1 MLRRLALCLATALT
15 FAAGAAPVRAD
26 CVVLLH
32 GLART
37 ETSFALMQSVLE
49 AKGYTVHAPGYSS
62 TTARIQTLVEE
73 TLPSAVA
80 ACGEDRVHFVTHSM
94 GGILLRFWLKD
105 QRPPH
110 LGRVVMLAPPNQGS
124 ELVDELGGLEF
135 FEWLNG
141 PAGLQLGTAPGDLPK
156 SLPPVT
162 FELGVIAGKRS
173 LNPFFSSLIPGD
185 DDGKVSVEST
195 RVAGMKAH
203 LTMPV
208 THTFIMQAPSVI
220 AQVDLFLRSGRFDPE
235 LDWTQAINSDELICI
250 FGMCPETAD
259 EP

>member
-1 MLRRLALCLATALT
+1 MFRGLALSFTTLIAVSVAVP
-15 FAAGAAPVRAD
+15 ARAD

-37 ETSFALMQSVLE
+37 ETSFVLMQSVLE
-49 AKGYTVHAPGYSS
+49 AKGYAVMAPGYPS
-62 TTARIQTLVEE
+62 TSARIQTLVRE
-73 TLPSAVA
+73 TLPDAVA
-80 ACGEDRVHFVTHSM
+80 KCGVDRLHFVTHSM

-105 QRPPH
+105 NRPDN

-124 ELVDELGGLEF
+124 ELVDQLGGLEL

-141 PAGLQLGTAPGDLPK
+141 PAGQQLGTAPNDLPR
-156 SLPPVT
+156 SLPPVN
-162 FELGVIAGKRS
+162 FDLGVIAGTRS
-173 LNPFFSSLIPGD
+173 LNPFFSNLIPGE

-195 RVAGMKAH
+195 KVDGMNAH

-220 AQVDLFLRSGRFDPE
+220 AQVDLFLRTGRFDPE
-235 LDWTQAINSDELICI
+235 LDWTQSINTEELVCI
-250 FGMCPETAD
+250 FGICPETVD

>member
-1 MLRRLALCLATALT
+1 MFRRLALSVATLITLSVAQP
-15 FAAGAAPVRAD
+15 ARAD

-49 AKGYTVHAPGYSS
+49 AKGYTVKAPGYPS
-62 TTARIQTLVEE
+62 TTARIQTLVGE
-73 TLPSAVA
+73 TLPAAVA
-80 ACGEDRVHFVTHSM
+80 SCEKDRIHFVTHSM

-105 QRPPH
+105 NRPAN

-124 ELVDELGGLEF
+124 ELVDELGGLEL

-141 PAGLQLGTAPGDLPK
+141 PAGQQLGTPPNDLPK
-156 SLPPVT
+156 SLPPVD
-162 FELGVIAGKRS
+162 FDLGVIAGTRS
-173 LNPFFSSLIPGD
+173 LNPFFSSLIPGP

-195 RVAGMKAH
+195 KVAGMRAH

-220 AQVDLFLRSGRFDPE
+220 AQVDLFLRTGRFDPE
-235 LDWTQAINSDELICI
+235 LDWTQAINTEELACM
-250 FGMCPETAD
+250 FGICPEPAN

>member
-1 MLRRLALCLATALT
+1 MFRRLALSVATLITLFVAQP
-15 FAAGAAPVRAD
+15 ARAD

-49 AKGYTVHAPGYSS
+49 AKGYTVKAPGYPS
-62 TTARIQTLVEE
+62 TTARIQTLVGE
-73 TLPSAVA
+73 TLPAAVA
-80 ACGEDRVHFVTHSM
+80 SCEKDRIHFVTHSM

-105 QRPPH
+105 NRPAN

-124 ELVDELGGLEF
+124 ELVDELGGLEL

-141 PAGLQLGTAPGDLPK
+141 PAGQQLGTAPNDLPK
-156 SLPPVT
+156 SLPPVD
-162 FELGVIAGKRS
+162 FDLGVIAGTRS
-173 LNPFFSSLIPGD
+173 LNPFFSSLIPGP

-195 RVAGMKAH
+195 KVAGMRAH

-220 AQVDLFLRSGRFDPE
+220 AQVDLFLRTGRFDPE
-235 LDWTQAINSDELICI
+235 LDWTQAINTEELACM
-250 FGMCPETAD
+250 FGICPEPAN